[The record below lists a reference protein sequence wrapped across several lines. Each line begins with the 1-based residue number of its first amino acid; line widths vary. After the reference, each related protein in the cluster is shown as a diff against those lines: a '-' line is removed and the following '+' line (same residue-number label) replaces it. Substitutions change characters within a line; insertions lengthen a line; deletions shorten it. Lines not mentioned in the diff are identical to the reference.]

1 MNCALYAVCGTRGT
15 CSFSA
20 MSENDSI
27 HIEYADETELLNEFQ
42 AYMSDPEIREKAAN
56 YLLESL
62 VDEAILGVVFETHH
76 AYKTGSCAAIE
87 GQPEDCKPFK
97 IVDLPDVDVFGSSNS
112 KKAIECTCP
121 NCNRQVA
128 ASRFAPHLEK
138 CMGMGRNSSRIASRR
153 IANTRDG
160 GNYFGADEDDEDDAD
175 WSGEK
180 RKKKLAPIKTN
191 GSKKNGKSS

>member
-1 MNCALYAVCGTRGT
+1 
-15 CSFSA
+15 
-20 MSENDSI
+20 MSESDSI
-27 HIEYADETELLNEFQ
+27 HSEYADETELLAEFHN
-42 AYMSDPEIREKAAN
+42 YMKDPDTREKAAN
-56 YLLESL
+56 YLLDSL
-62 VDEAILGVVFETHH
+62 IDEAILGVVFEMHH
-76 AYKTGSCAAIE
+76 ALKTGTNAAIE
-87 GQPEDCKPFK
+87 GQPEDCEPYT
-97 IVDLPDVDVFGSSNS
+97 IVDLPDMDVFGFSNS
-112 KKAIECTCP
+112 KKAIDCSCP
-121 NCNRQVA
+121 NCNRIVA

-180 RKKKLAPIKTN
+180 RKKKIAPVRTN